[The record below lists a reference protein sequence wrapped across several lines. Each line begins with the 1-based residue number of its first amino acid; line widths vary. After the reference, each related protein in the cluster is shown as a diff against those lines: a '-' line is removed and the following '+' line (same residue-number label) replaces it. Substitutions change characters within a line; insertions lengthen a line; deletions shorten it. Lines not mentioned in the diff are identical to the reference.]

1 MLNYGIMKTWNISQ
15 YTSKVEITRNFFP
28 PTVITVAT
36 VPLSNR
42 KIIFLITVL
51 AKDWIHA

>member
-15 YTSKVEITRNFFP
+15 YTSKVEITRIFFP